1 MQDNLLKINNLS
13 VWYGND
19 KAALKAVNISLQ
31 PGEMVALI
39 GPSGAGKSSLLNHIA
54 GLVTD
59 SRKEG
64 SIHLGGRVVQD
75 TNGRITP
82 KIREVRKAIGFIF
95 QRYNLVGRL
104 PVKLN
109 VMIGMLGMLAPW
121 RTLLGCFSCNQQQR
135 AQEALESVGL
145 AEFSERRTSTLSGG
159 EMQRVAIA
167 RTIVQEPDIV
177 LADEPVASLDQ
188 ETARKIMK
196 NLQDLNLKHGKT
208 VLVSLHQLEFA
219 LAYCDRV
226 IALRCGEVIYDGCVT
241 GLNPTQVER
250 VYVDV

>member
-1 MQDNLLKINNLS
+1 MQGNLLEINDLS
-13 VWYGND
+13 VWYDSD
-19 KAALKAVNISLQ
+19 KAALKGVNVSLQ
-31 PGEMVALI
+31 RGEMVALI
-39 GPSGAGKSSLLNHIA
+39 GSSGAGKSSLLNHIA
-54 GLVTD
+54 GLVAD
-59 SRKEG
+59 SRRAG
-64 SIHLGGRVVQD
+64 SIQLGGRPVQD
-75 TNGRITP
+75 MNGRITSN
-82 KIREVRKAIGFIF
+82 IRQVRKAIGFVF

-109 VMIGMLGMLAPW
+109 VMIGMLGMISPW
-121 RTLLGCFSCNQQQR
+121 RMFLGWFSRQQQQS

-167 RTIVQEPDIV
+167 RMIVQQPDIV

-188 ETARKIMK
+188 ETARKIMG
-196 NLQDLNLKHGKT
+196 NLRDLNLKHGIT

-226 IALRCGEVIYDGCVT
+226 IALRNGEVIYDGGVK
-241 GLNPTQVER
+241 GLNSEQVEL
-250 VYVDV
+250 VYVNG